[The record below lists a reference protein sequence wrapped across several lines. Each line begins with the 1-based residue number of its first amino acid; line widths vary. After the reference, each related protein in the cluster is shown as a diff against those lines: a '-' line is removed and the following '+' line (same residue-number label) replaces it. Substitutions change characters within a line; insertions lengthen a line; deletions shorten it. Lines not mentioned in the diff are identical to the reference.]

1 MEEADLLSRLFSI
14 EASTPGQ
21 LPESPTQGA
30 QGRGVLGAH
39 RPFGNAGSTVSGTAL
54 GVMGG
59 TFDPIHC
66 GHVALALAVSERLGL
81 DGMLFIPA
89 GIPSFKRD
97 RSIASGDDRLAM
109 VRLAIAACPWSAV
122 SDREVRRPGVTYAV
136 DTLRELK
143 RDCPASTRLVYV
155 MGADTLATL
164 PQWRSAREVA
174 ELCEVAVAARPGAME
189 IERARLAV
197 EQSGLPVRLH
207 CVEAALPEVSSTE
220 VRGLLHQG
228 VLPEGLV
235 PPAVLGYIAAHR
247 LYGFATKGDSH
258 GPQHG

>member
-1 MEEADLLSRLFSI
+1 MEESALLKQLACV
-14 EASTPGQ
+14 EA
-21 LPESPTQGA
+21 PT
-30 QGRGVLGAH
+30 
-39 RPFGNAGSTVSGTAL
+39 L

-66 GHVALALAVSERLGL
+66 GHTALASAVGEQLGL

-89 GIPSFKRD
+89 GVPSFKRD
-97 RSIASGDDRLAM
+97 RRIASGEDRLAL
-109 VRLAIAACPWSAV
+109 VRLAIAGCPRRAA

-164 PQWRSAREVA
+164 PQWHAAREVA
-174 ELCEVAVAARPGAME
+174 DLCEIAVAARVGSME
-189 IERARLAV
+189 VDCARSAVERA
-197 EQSGLPVRLH
+197 GFPVRLH
-207 CVEAALPEVSSTE
+207 CVEAVLPEVSSTE
-220 VRGLLHQG
+220 VRDLLGRG

-235 PPAVLGYIAAHR
+235 HPAVLGYIADRR
-247 LYGFATKGDSH
+247 LYGFATKGDLY